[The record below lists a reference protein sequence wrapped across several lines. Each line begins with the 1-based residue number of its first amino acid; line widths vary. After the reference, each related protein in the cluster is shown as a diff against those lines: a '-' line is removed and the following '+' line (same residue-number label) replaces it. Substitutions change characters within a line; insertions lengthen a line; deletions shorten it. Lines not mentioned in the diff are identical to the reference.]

1 MYMVQN
7 IPAGLS
13 RPLNLLIISSFSSS
27 PVSVRSLLSS
37 LCGDSLFRLMLT
49 DIFTPSVGL
58 TWRIFGASGETGMGE
73 LLGKLARDLGLEN
86 RWNSFQVS
94 SRIGSIR
101 GVVGSAG

>member
-1 MYMVQN
+1 MVQN

-13 RPLNLLIISSFSSS
+13 RPLNLLTISSFSSS

-37 LCGDSLFRLMLT
+37 LCGDSLFKLMST

-58 TWRIFGASGETGMGE
+58 VWRIFRASGKIGMGE
-73 LLGKLARDLGLEN
+73 LMGKLARGSGLEN
-86 RWNSFQVS
+86 RWNSFRVS
-94 SRIGSIR
+94 SRVGSIR